1 MAADANVQSVPSDL
15 LSLEENN
22 LIVTIVGNKRQSKAT
37 AVVQMFHANPDP
49 SQWTKFKT
57 GVVCLVKDN
66 IKRSYYIRLI
76 DLVTRSM
83 VYEQEL
89 YHQFAYKKDTPSF
102 HSFPGDSFIV
112 GITLRTR
119 GKAAKVQ

>member
-1 MAADANVQSVPSDL
+1 M
-15 LSLEENN
+15 
-22 LIVTIVGNKRQSKAT
+22 
-37 AVVQMFHANPDP
+37 VQMFHANPDP

-76 DLVTRSM
+76 DLVVSIYFSRSCLTGLFGSLVACTNSNSPTHFYLQQTRSM

-102 HSFPGDSFIV
+102 HSFPGDVSVFW
-112 GITLRTR
+112 
-119 GKAAKVQ
+119 